1 MNANAHE
8 FKNGAKKKS
17 TTEAQRSGATA
28 KTKSTTEARRR
39 SKPIFTT
46 EGHGAELFSIFCEPI
61 EIGLVAF
68 GNFQHDALGQ
78 LVGMQLFDSGA
89 NALESILAGLNQ
101 QKPFFGALHLF
112 FPAIDRFN
120 SGNDVHA
127 TRQAALD
134 KRMGNLLSFVG

>member
-8 FKNGAKKKS
+8 FKNGTKQKPKA

-28 KTKSTTEARRR
+28 KTKATTEARRHGDTETRRR

-46 EGHGAELFSIFCEPI
+46 EGNGAELFSIFCEPI

-68 GNFQHDALGQ
+68 GNFQHDALRQ

-89 NALESILAGLNQ
+89 N
-101 QKPFFGALHLF
+101 
-112 FPAIDRFN
+112 
-120 SGNDVHA
+120 
-127 TRQAALD
+127 
-134 KRMGNLLSFVG
+134 